1 MKDAYYVFAAYA
13 SVWAVLF
20 IYVFVIERKLSRL
33 TDEITVL
40 KEVLKKKTV

>member
-1 MKDAYYVFAAYA
+1 MKDTFYVFSAYA